1 METTYKLKFYKLK
14 SSGLSSFY
22 DTNNWGKFEENL
34 RGMGDMVWM
43 IWHGITLKAKLWI
56 HLDMTK
62 VHHLKGLTSPYIVS
76 YLHFLNLNN
85 SLTLPKLLSLLKL
98 GLIWCL
104 PCFLPARFT
113 WVLVYEIKTNT
124 SHLYSSKN
132 ICCKLILKK
141 LLLNK
146 FVVGISKN
154 ATPLSQKTQTGAR
167 QVIQTIYFPI
177 TS

>member
-98 GLIWCL
+98 VLIWCL

-113 WVLVYEIKTNT
+113 WMSASLRNQNKYKPFILFQKHMLQTHFKKT
-124 SHLYSSKN
+124 
-132 ICCKLILKK
+132 
-141 LLLNK
+141 
-146 FVVGISKN
+146 
-154 ATPLSQKTQTGAR
+154 
-167 QVIQTIYFPI
+167 VIE
-177 TS
+177 